1 MKNKRTAT
9 VTWVKYNN
17 FGTMLQ
23 AYALQQYVL
32 SLGYENHILNDTY
45 IIEPNPKK
53 TNILTIRLKQLVG
66 LLFNPSSGLYY
77 KSKIKSNKL
86 FSRFIKEHLQIDY
99 DTDWKLFD
107 NKYDQYIV
115 GSDQIWNPGPAWYTE
130 LNTPFYYA
138 GFTHKKK
145 ISYASSLGVS
155 VYPNKHRKQLKA
167 YLSDY
172 KYLSAREDMG
182 CEIIADITG
191 KEIAHVV
198 DPTLLLSSDDWRKL
212 IGDKSLSHKKY
223 ILAYFLSDNKWY
235 LEYARQYAS
244 KHQLPLKMFHNLKG
258 YSCYADE
265 LVAAGPLE
273 FLQYIDGASILFTD
287 SFHGTLFAIQLDTP
301 FVTFKRFNGENEGQ
315 NQRLISLLSML
326 NLSDRFIQENDCE
339 KIETLL
345 PLDFESIKLKLSVNI
360 ESSRIFLQ
368 KALES

>member
-45 IIEPNPKK
+45 IIEPNQKK
-53 TNILTIRLKQLVG
+53 TNILTIRLQQLVG
-66 LLFNPSSGLYY
+66 LLLHPSFRLYY

-99 DTDWKLFD
+99 NTDWKLFD
-107 NKYDQYIV
+107 NKYDQYII
-115 GSDQIWNPGPAWYTE
+115 GSDQIWNPGPAWRTE
-130 LNTPFYYA
+130 LNNPFYYA
-138 GFTHKKK
+138 GFAHKKK

-155 VYPNKHRKQLKA
+155 VYPDKHRKQFKT

-172 KYLSAREDMG
+172 KYLSAREDIA
-182 CEIIADITG
+182 CKIITDITG
-191 KEIAHVV
+191 KEVIHVV

-212 IGDKSLSHKKY
+212 IGDKPLSHEKY
-223 ILAYFLSDNKWY
+223 VLVYFLSDNKWY
-235 LEYARQYAS
+235 LDYARQYAS
-244 KHQLPLKMFHNLKG
+244 EHHLPLKMFYNLKE

-273 FLQYIDGASILFTD
+273 FLQYIDSASILFTD
-287 SFHGTLFAIQLDTP
+287 SFHGTLFAIQLGIP

-315 NQRLISLLSML
+315 NQRLISLLNAL
-326 NLSDRFIQENDCE
+326 NISDRFIQENDCK
-339 KIETLL
+339 KIEDLL
-345 PLDFESIKLKLSVNI
+345 PLNFESIKQKLSVHI